1 MIYMESKTTRAF
13 SPAAVFA
20 GIYAVVFVF
29 GFVLLEVFQID
40 FFESFGDLLDFL
52 GLFASPDASALDSI
66 VELSLQTLLIAL
78 AGSSIGLLIGL
89 PLAYLGSESSK
100 SKILRLVARA
110 VGAVFRAIPDLVFA
124 LIAVAVFG
132 FGAFAGVLALG
143 FSSAGMFARLF
154 ADRFDQQTLSAET
167 LKLTG
172 TKNLAVFL
180 ASTVREHFGFIAQNF
195 LYRLDINFR
204 SATTLGLVGA
214 GGIGIALRTATG
226 SLNYSL
232 AATVILVIAISVLA
246 IEFASTLLAKLFLQR
261 PTVGSGLFFGVF
273 AFGIGATVF
282 AAIAGNLNLSRAP
295 EFFIELLSP
304 NLNAFALALPLL
316 IDSLAMAGFGI
327 GIGVVFGFVLGAVA
341 SGRGFWSL
349 IARALLVGIRSI
361 PAIVLGIVLVIAIG
375 LGPVAGA
382 FTLAITAT
390 SVLGK
395 LTSDGL
401 KTHIDSSSIALSVIG
416 IRPASVFFASKIR
429 SYSQSFVGDSF
440 FVFDVVIRYSLVLGI
455 VGAGGLGNYLLDAL
469 RVYDFQTVSTVIIL
483 ILLVIIPLEIIA
495 SRLKKRFI

>member
-1 MIYMESKTTRAF
+1 MESKTTRVF
-13 SPAAVFA
+13 TPATVFA
-20 GIYAVVFVF
+20 GFYIFVFVF
-29 GFVLLEVFQID
+29 GFVLLEVFRID

-52 GLFASPDASALDSI
+52 GLFASPDVSELDSI
-66 VELSLQTLLIAL
+66 LELSLQTLLIAL
-78 AGSSIGLLIGL
+78 AGSSTGLLIGL
-89 PLAYLGSESSK
+89 PLAYLASESS
-100 SKILRLVARA
+100 SSRFLRILARS

-143 FSSAGMFARLF
+143 FSSAGMFARIF
-154 ADRFDQQTLSAET
+154 ADRFDQKTLSAET
-167 LKLTG
+167 LEMLG
-172 TKNLAVFL
+172 TKKLAVFL
-180 ASTVREHFGFIAQNF
+180 ASTIREHFGFIAQSF

-232 AATVILVIAISVLA
+232 AATVILVIAISVLV
-246 IEFASTLLAKLFLQR
+246 IEFASSLLAREILQRQSIGIGLFL
-261 PTVGSGLFFGVF
+261 GVF
-273 AFGIGATVF
+273 AFGIGGTVF
-282 AAIAGNLNLSRAP
+282 AAIASNLDLARAP
-295 EFFIELLSP
+295 EFFVELLSP
-304 NLNAFALALPLL
+304 NLNAFVEAFPLL

-327 GIGVVFGFVLGAVA
+327 GIGVVFGFVLGAVS

-361 PAIVLGIVLVIAIG
+361 PAIVLGIVFVISLG
-375 LGPVAGA
+375 LGSVAGA
-382 FTLAITAT
+382 MTLAITAT

-401 KTHIDSSSIALSVIG
+401 KSHVDNSSSALNLIGVGSVN
-416 IRPASVFFASKIR
+416 VFFASKIR
-429 SYSQSFVGDSF
+429 SYTQNFVGDSF

-469 RVYDFQTVSTVIIL
+469 RIYDFQTVSTVIIL
-483 ILLVIIPLEIIA
+483 ILAVIIPLEIIA

>member
-1 MIYMESKTTRAF
+1 MESKTTRVF
-13 SPAAVFA
+13 SPAAFFA
-20 GIYAVVFVF
+20 GVYAVVFVF
-29 GFVLLEVFQID
+29 GFAFLEVFRVDLFQ
-40 FFESFGDLLDFL
+40 SFGDLLGFL
-52 GLFASPDASALDSI
+52 GLFASPDVSALDSI
-66 VELSLQTLLIAL
+66 LELAVQTLLIAL
-78 AGSSIGLLIGL
+78 AGSSLGLLIGL
-89 PLAYLGSESSK
+89 PLAYLSSESSK
-100 SKILRLVARA
+100 LKFLRFLARV

-143 FSSAGMFARLF
+143 FSSAGMFARIL
-154 ADRFDQQTLSAET
+154 ADRFDQKTLSAET
-167 LKLTG
+167 LKLSG
-172 TKNLAVFL
+172 TKHLAVFL
-180 ASTVREHFGFIAQNF
+180 ASTIREHFGFIAQSF
-195 LYRLDINFR
+195 LYRMDINFR

-232 AATVILVIAISVLA
+232 AATVILVIAVSVLV
-246 IEFASTLLAKLFLQR
+246 IELASGLLAKAILQR
-261 PTVGSGLFFGVF
+261 PSVGSGLFFGVF
-273 AFGIGATVF
+273 GFGM
-282 AAIAGNLNLSRAP
+282 AAGLSDLLSGDADLSRAP

-304 NLNAFALALPLL
+304 NLNAFTEAFPLL

-327 GIGVVFGFVLGAVA
+327 GIGVVFGFVLGSVA
-341 SGRGFWSL
+341 SGRGIWSF
-349 IARALLVGIRSI
+349 IARVLLIGIRSI
-361 PAIVLGIVLVIAIG
+361 PAIVLGIVFVIALG

-395 LTSDGL
+395 LTNDGL
-401 KTHIDSSSIALSVIG
+401 KSHVDSSSSSLALIG
-416 IRPASVFFASKIR
+416 IRPASVFLASKIR

-483 ILLVIIPLEIIA
+483 ILAVIIPLEALA
-495 SRLKKRFI
+495 SRLKKRFG